1 MQFEIAEITIK
12 VRKVFT
18 ESVRSQDCVL
28 RPANVLNFG
37 TKLLPIGR
45 DRLDNT
51 MMSVLGILSLVVCV
65 LLCVLFIGGVLRGG
79 VLPQA
84 GY

>member
-1 MQFEIAEITIK
+1 
-12 VRKVFT
+12 
-18 ESVRSQDCVL
+18 
-28 RPANVLNFG
+28 LNFG